1 MQKLGGPNGKP
12 VIHAIGHERGQKVD
26 IAEELTVIVTLD
38 TLIDNICQLTR
49 ENNYRVIA
57 MPIISGG
64 IFGFDDIKMGAALVN
79 ALVRKTRAVDW
90 PKMWMIC
97 HPDVRVLKAITII
110 VNQDQA
116 AGEGRFGQ
124 RRTMS
129 RMAEF
134 KMDRDF

>member
-1 MQKLGGPNGKP
+1 M
-12 VIHAIGHERGQKVD
+12 A
-26 IAEELTVIVTLD
+26 IVTLD
-38 TLIDNICQLTR
+38 TLIDNICQLAR

-79 ALVRKTRAVDW
+79 ALVKKTNTIEW
-90 PKMWMIC
+90 PKMWTVY

-116 AGEGRFGQ
+116 AGEGRLGQ
-124 RRTMS
+124 RRTMF